1 MLAEA
6 GVPAVAPA
14 VSGMV
19 KLSSSS
25 ADEGGGQLAG
35 AERALTQLGER

>member
-25 ADEGGGQLAG
+25 ADGGGQLAG